1 MGKNTYN
8 DRAKRPPVF
17 FEKLILVSVK
27 LSIRCHIGSG
37 MPYLCFVLLL
47 QKVSHYLRQWLI
59 NGCEHLSVVGI
70 RT

>member
-37 MPYLCFVLLL
+37 MPYLCFFVAEGVALYCLLSEL
-47 QKVSHYLRQWLI
+47 
-59 NGCEHLSVVGI
+59 EHKE
-70 RT
+70 